1 MFAAGHYSPVRIPF
15 PPVGETASEHVGIER
30 AERSHHAAPP
40 VEARGGES
48 LRKFVAVALA
58 TFAGVLALS
67 GVVNAIVDPLGS
79 VGTGLVQPIV
89 FSDHAERL
97 KLIDRLSQ
105 PPQLVVLGSS
115 RALKAEPSYLQQLTG
130 LRGFNA
136 AAANGKTEDGFA
148 YANLFHDRWPDARI
162 RYLWLLEAEAFRD
175 RPPSPQLL
183 QEPALARHFPAS
195 ARAGSRLDDL
205 QRLFEWNTTKAS
217 AKTVWHALRGA
228 PQEGAVELA
237 PDGFRAVDQHDVSE
251 RDGISFQSRL
261 DESTAT
267 ARTFVPTMQKDG
279 LAPAQKRYFEQ
290 AVADMNRWGVEP
302 VIVLG
307 PVHPAYRAAMGGP
320 AYDRL
325 NDELTAYLASLHGR
339 LRFTVADERDLATF
353 GGSPNEF
360 YDGIHMHV
368 ANMRKMLANAVREAG
383 AALQ

>member
-1 MFAAGHYSPVRIPF
+1 
-15 PPVGETASEHVGIER
+15 VGERVSEHVGIER

-40 VEARGGES
+40 VEAHHGES
-48 LRKFVAVALA
+48 LRRFVAVALA
-58 TFAGVLALS
+58 AFAAVLLLTGIA
-67 GVVNAIVDPLGS
+67 NAVVDPLGS
-79 VGTGLVQPIV
+79 VGTNLVQPVV

-97 KLIDRLSQ
+97 KLIDHLQQ

-162 RYLWLLEAEAFRD
+162 RYLWILEVEAFRD

-183 QEPALARHFPAS
+183 AEPALARHFPAS
-195 ARAGSRLDDL
+195 LRAGSRLEDL
-205 QRLFEWNTTKAS
+205 QRLFEWQTTKSS
-217 AKTVWHALRGA
+217 AKTVWHAFRGA
-228 PQEGAVELA
+228 PQEGAVDLE

-251 RDGISFQSRL
+251 RAGVSFRSRL
-261 DESTAT
+261 DESVAT
-267 ARTFVPTMQKDG
+267 AKTFVPTMQKQG
-279 LAPAQKRYFEQ
+279 LAPDAKRYFEE

-307 PVHPAYRAAMGGP
+307 PVHPAYRAAMGGA

-325 NDELTAYLASLHGR
+325 NDELTQYLASLHGR
-339 LRFTVADERDLATF
+339 LRFTVADERDLASF
-353 GGSPNEF
+353 GGSDSEF
-360 YDGIHMHV
+360 YDGIHLHV
-368 ANMRKMLANAVREAG
+368 ANMRKMLAKAVQEAG